1 MKELINRFLNWLRI
15 KPKEEF
21 KPTPVEFKMW
31 PFPVEEP
38 KPKRKPRV
46 AKATTR
52 PAKKPAAK
60 KIVKNAEKIVK
71 KKAK

>member
-1 MKELINRFLNWLRI
+1 MKEIINWVVGLFK
-15 KPKEEF
+15 KPEPKTEIEF
-21 KPTPVEFKMW
+21 EMW
-31 PFPVEEP
+31 PFPVEAP

-52 PAKKPAAK
+52 PVKKPAAK